1 LGKEKRRE
9 KKRGAV
15 PMNLSVLTTVREE
28 LKKSGW
34 AEGSRACLW
43 AACLVAFWGAVRLSE
58 ILPKGE
64 RIFDRFSDLL
74 WENVEWKG
82 ENGMRLEIRGGKVP
96 GPPGNC
102 IRLFAVRKQEF
113 CPIVALKALEEYQKT
128 HKIWKRSMPVF
139 RRASGKNLTKSIF
152 LKAVNAL
159 LEKKGKGQGTVG
171 GKSFRCGIPSSLEN
185 FLAKFCENHLKS
197 LGRWRSRAYQR
208 YMKNDEPEFKWV
220 FQKIAD
226 RLLTSLLDC

>member
-1 LGKEKRRE
+1 LLKGYENLGKEKRRK
-9 KKRGAV
+9 KKRGAI
-15 PMNLSVLTTVREE
+15 PINLGILHIVRKE

-34 AEGSRACLW
+34 AEGSRICLW

-64 RIFDRFSDLL
+64 RLFDRFSDLL

-82 ENGMRLEIRGGKVP
+82 EKGMKLEIRGGKVP

-139 RRASGKNLTKSIF
+139 RRASGKNLAKFIF

-159 LEKKGKGQGTVG
+159 LEKKGKGLGTVG
-171 GKSFRCGIPSSLEN
+171 GKVFGAGS
-185 FLAKFCENHLKS
+185 H
-197 LGRWRSRAYQR
+197 RA
-208 YMKNDEPEFKWV
+208 
-220 FQKIAD
+220 
-226 RLLTSLLDC
+226 